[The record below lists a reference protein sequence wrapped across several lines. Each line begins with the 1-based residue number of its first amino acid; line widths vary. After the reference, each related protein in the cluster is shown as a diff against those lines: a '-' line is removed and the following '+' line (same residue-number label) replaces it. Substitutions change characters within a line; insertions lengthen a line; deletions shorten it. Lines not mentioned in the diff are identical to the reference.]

1 MSQSA
6 MTVGC
11 PHCGT
16 ASTVDMV
23 TTNGDAS
30 RPDEER
36 LKGRRVDCHHCGGGF
51 SFYHY

>member
-6 MTVGC
+6 MSVGC

-16 ASTVDMV
+16 ASAVELA
-23 TTNGDAS
+23 TTDGAE

-36 LKGRRVDCHHCGGGF
+36 LKGRRVDCQHCGDDF
-51 SFYHY
+51 SFYYY

>member
-11 PHCGT
+11 PHCGN

-23 TTNGDAS
+23 ERDT
-30 RPDEER
+30 RHPDDKR
-36 LKGRRVDCHHCGGGF
+36 LKGRRVDCHHCGDDF
-51 SFYHY
+51 SFYYY